1 MGSLAEVLKY
11 ALTVM
16 ATSTPSRARQG
27 TWRCAA
33 RKFILGGSL
42 APGARRFTEWS
53 ATSWSAWD
61 DDDDDD
67 DDDDELHRRELPQW
81 FCQDNEVW
89 HGGLQLQ
96 LYDCT
101 DKGPRLRWSS
111 THFGERWGA
120 AAADLFIC
128 SGNTLQHGYYEDGEW
143 KERYEAPAS
152 LHCYPNCE
160 DQSESIL
167 FGA

>member
-1 MGSLAEVLKY
+1 MKY
-11 ALTVM
+11 ALTVL

-27 TWRCAA
+27 TRRCAA

-67 DDDDELHRRELPQW
+67 ECSSYHMW
-81 FCQDNEVW
+81 YCQDNEVW
-89 HGGLQLQ
+89 LGQTCSSSCT
-96 LYDCT
+96 DCT
-101 DKGPRLRWSS
+101 YNWKASD
-111 THFGERWGA
+111 HERWKQYILASDGGYGCSYGTCFA
-120 AAADLFIC
+120 C
-128 SGNTLQHGYYEDGEW
+128 SGNTLQHGHYEDGEW
-143 KERYEAPAS
+143 KERYEAPAH
-152 LHCYPNCE
+152 LHCNCE
-160 DQSESIL
+160 DQSESVL